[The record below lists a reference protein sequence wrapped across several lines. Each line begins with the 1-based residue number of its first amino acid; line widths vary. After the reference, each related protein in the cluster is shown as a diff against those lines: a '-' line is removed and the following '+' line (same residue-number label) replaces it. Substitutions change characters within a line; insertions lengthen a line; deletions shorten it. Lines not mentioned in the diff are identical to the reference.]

1 MFLLLMIIG
10 EAIIYKS
17 VGNPEIF
24 TLKWLMPTSGALLIF
39 FAGRMSKKI
48 Y

>member
-24 TLKWLMPTSGALLIF
+24 TLKWLMLSPFICW
-39 FAGRMSKKI
+39 
-48 Y
+48 